1 MVYVPTAQMICALLL
16 AALLLLLAAPG
27 VASCQGKDAQLSR
40 AAAGGEAESRG
51 ERSLWNDTCMEGML
65 LSSIEDELDPK
76 GGVVFFGG
84 RALAVSLP
92 GAIALA
98 LLARASAI
106 LLSGGAR
113 AAEANAASGDRCR
126 ARATAGSLE
135 PTAAATTSNSADA
148 LAAFHFSACGLPVL
162 LEQGVEEKGE
172 AEAEAEAD
180 FGNNLFAA
188 DGCSQ
193 STTVREEE
201 DSEEEEED
209 DDEAFFFGKPGRF
222 INEDEE
228 LAIPTDFSSS
238 VAAGL
243 CQEYAASVDRIYAAQ
258 LLL

>member
-1 MVYVPTAQMICALLL
+1 MVYVPNAQMICALLL

-27 VASCQGKDAQLSR
+27 VASCQGKDAPHSR

-65 LSSIEDELDPK
+65 LSSIDDELDAK

-98 LLARASAI
+98 LLARASAT

-113 AAEANAASGDRCR
+113 AAEANGASVGRCR

-135 PTAAATTSNSADA
+135 PLAAATTNSADA
-148 LAAFHFSACGLPVL
+148 LAAGSG
-162 LEQGVEEKGE
+162 GK
-172 AEAEAEAD
+172 AD

-193 STTVREEE
+193 STTFREEE

-209 DDEAFFFGKPGRF
+209 DDEAFFVGKHGCF
-222 INEDEE
+222 INEEEE
-228 LAIPTDFSSS
+228 LASPTSFSSS
-238 VAAGL
+238 VAADL
-243 CQEYAASVDRIYAAQ
+243 CQEYAASVDRIYEEQ